1 MGRLRLS
8 YAKTRSGFL
17 AGAERTRGGE
27 EIPLGCAGRWPRM
40 REPGTLVGVEISL
53 RPARKYG
60 GTAIDDRGWAGY
72 AAARRS

>member
-1 MGRLRLS
+1 MS
-8 YAKTRSGFL
+8 YAKTRSGTR
-17 AGAERTRGGE
+17 AHARTRGRVESSFGSAE
-27 EIPLGCAGRWPRM
+27 RWPRM